1 MQKILH
7 LELDKKQGES
17 SMPLVG
23 AAVACLV
30 LASVKRKEYHETSTC
45 FSRRPPLFSFMEF
58 GSFLHPGKF

>member
-1 MQKILH
+1 
-7 LELDKKQGES
+7 
-17 SMPLVG
+17 MPLVG

-45 FSRRPPLFSFMEF
+45 FSRRPPPLFSFMEF